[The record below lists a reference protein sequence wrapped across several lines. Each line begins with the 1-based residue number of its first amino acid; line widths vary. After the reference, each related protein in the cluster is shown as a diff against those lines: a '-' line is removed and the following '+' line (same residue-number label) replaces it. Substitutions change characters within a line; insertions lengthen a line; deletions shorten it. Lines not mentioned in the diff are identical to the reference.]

1 MEAHLHVTSVLTCN
15 SEGRTRP
22 SWVNL
27 CWAALQP
34 DRPGWFYCPVVG
46 VPLTEV
52 SEASHV
58 SRSISISTSAIWLW
72 PQPANRALRPTRCF
86 WFCSVD
92 GSWPMR
98 SSRWTAMLAG
108 WLANTLSD
116 WTDTKST
123 LFTPTL
129 VDKRQITTWNKNY
142 TYWYYCWIRHR
153 KRVAGRLDL
162 LCSFLYDC
170 FLKSKLFFCRFVI
183 LCSDSRHRRIP
194 QHNQTFLVN
203 VSSCLHVD
211 HLNQA

>member
-46 VPLTEV
+46 VPLREV

-58 SRSISISTSAIWLW
+58 SRSISISISPIWLW
-72 PQPANRALRPTRCF
+72 PQPANGALRPTRCF

-92 GSWPMR
+92 GSWPIR

-123 LFTPTL
+123 LFTPIL
-129 VDKRQITTWNKNY
+129 VDKDKLLPEINTIHTEIIGLDIEK
-142 TYWYYCWIRHR
+142 
-153 KRVAGRLDL
+153 VAGRLDL

-170 FLKSKLFFCRFVI
+170 FLKSKLFFCLFVI